1 MRPQRQTVFSPTEG
15 DCMAACL
22 ATLLEVDLVDIP
34 NFCALYP
41 ADRWYC
47 EMVEWL
53 RGRGYGVV
61 SFETDRPPSTYFVG
75 LPVDAVYIAGGR
87 SPRHPGKHAVL
98 IDGSGALV
106 FDPHPS
112 DAGILSLD
120 SFDVVFKVMPKTTN
134 QNSGLLEFLGR
145 MRRAL
150 GVAP

>member
-1 MRPQRQTVFSPTEG
+1 MAKTRFAVIGCGHAALPVCAALADSAVAALSVVYDQDQALAADLAQR
-15 DCMAACL
+15 
-22 ATLLEVDLVDIP
+22 
-34 NFCALYP
+34 
-41 ADRWYC
+41 
-47 EMVEWL
+47 
-53 RGRGYGVV
+53 YGVTAAPTLDAALT
-61 SFETDRPPSTYFVG
+61 SDA
-75 LPVDAVYIAGGR
+75 VDAVYIAAGR

-134 QNSGLLEFLGR
+134 PTSGLLEFLGR

-150 GVAP
+150 GVSP